1 MAVPRDDLR
10 VTIGTKKYVIDIAKF
25 ARRPVPAL
33 REQVDQGTEPSE
45 RSLSNI
51 GIWKRSAENFMLGAG
66 QEFFDDDEESSRLR
80 FFTSKGI
87 DPWDRRTLT
96 LLNLTEAKV
105 PTLEATQSV
114 HAVSNRLFHR
124 YGSTLRVTADPTVPS
139 PTFTDITGLTGTIN
153 SITTDGYRV
162 FVATTTGIFLLATP
176 DTTGATAFAGAA
188 GTYAASIIGYA
199 NGRLLVGAANVLSEV
214 SAAGAVTAQY
224 THPNPGFL
232 WRVIASAPNAIYVSG
247 DTGVDSEMYQIVVT
261 DTSGALA
268 VPVFATAL
276 PDGETVRA
284 IEFYAGTAI
293 IATSRGVRLALS
305 ATTGYLTYG
314 PVIEI
319 SGGVS
324 AVESQG
330 EFVWFGWSNY
340 DGTSTGLGRLSL
352 ARFASD
358 LVPAYASDL
367 MGTTQGTVASVATF
381 GGRRYFTVNG
391 AGLYGEAATKV
402 ASGTYDSGFIT
413 YGVAERKAVVGVEVQ
428 TNALAAGQTVVGTVE
443 VESGISTAA
452 FTHSTLAATEKAG
465 EITDVESD
473 RVKVKLTLTRGTD
486 TSLAPTVRRWTLR
499 AVPLPFRSEEIYVF
513 VLMSDTVA
521 NEDNRIDIAFDTY
534 VEWAYLKGLEQSRA
548 RVPFVMG
555 ADSQTV
561 FVDSVGI
568 DQEEATE
575 WNDKRDWVEGSVSV
589 KFITTA
595 VS

>member
-1 MAVPRDDLR
+1 MPARDDLR
-10 VTIGTKKYVIDIAKF
+10 VTIGARKYVIDVAKF

-51 GIWKRSAENFMLGAG
+51 GIWKRSAENFVLGAG
-66 QEFFDDDEESSRLR
+66 QEFFDDEEESSRLR
-80 FFTSKGI
+80 FLTSKGI
-87 DPWDRRTLT
+87 DPWGKRTLT
-96 LLNLTEAKV
+96 LLNLTEAKAA
-105 PTLEATQSV
+105 TLEPVQSV

-139 PTFTDITGLTGTIN
+139 PTFTNITGLTGTIN
-153 SITTDGYRV
+153 SISTDGYRL
-162 FVATTTGIFLLATP
+162 FIATTTGIFLLDTP
-176 DTTGATAFAGAA
+176 TSTAASAFAGAA

-224 THPNPGFL
+224 THPNPGFV
-232 WRVIASAPNAIYVSG
+232 WKVITSAPNAIYVSG
-247 DTGVDSEMYQIVVT
+247 DTGVDSEVYQITVT
-261 DTSGALA
+261 NTSGALA

-293 IATSRGVRLALS
+293 IATSRGVRLAVV
-305 ATTGYLTYG
+305 AGTGYLTYG

-319 SGGVS
+319 TGGVS

-340 DGTSTGLGRLSL
+340 DGTSTGVGRLSL
-352 ARFASD
+352 ARFTSD

-367 MGTTQGTVASVATF
+367 MATTQGIVASVATF

-402 ASGTYDSGFIT
+402 ASGTYDSGFVT

-428 TNALAAGQTVVGTVE
+428 TKPLAAGQTVVGSVE
-443 VESGISTAA
+443 VESGTSTAA
-452 FTHSTLAATEKAG
+452 FTHSTLAATEQAG
-465 EITDVESD
+465 EIADVASD

-486 TSLAPTVRRWTLR
+486 TSLAPVVRRWTLR

-513 VLMSDTVA
+513 VLMSDVVT
-521 NEDNRIDIAFDTY
+521 NEDGRHDISFDTY
-534 VEWAYLKGLEQSRA
+534 AEWVYLKGLEQSRA

-555 ADSQTV
+555 DDSQTV
-561 FVDSVGI
+561 FVDSVGV
-568 DQEEATE
+568 DQGEAIE
-575 WNDKRDWVEGSVSV
+575 WNDTRNWVEGTLSLRL
-589 KFITTA
+589 ITTA